1 MLVNAKVMGGGH
13 IEMAAAVKCYPINAV
28 TYIAT
33 AETDVY
39 HPIQQYTSPLPCV
52 TKTMRMFWTEA
63 SP

>member
-39 HPIQQYTSPLPCV
+39 HPIQQYTSPLP
-52 TKTMRMFWTEA
+52 
-63 SP
+63 